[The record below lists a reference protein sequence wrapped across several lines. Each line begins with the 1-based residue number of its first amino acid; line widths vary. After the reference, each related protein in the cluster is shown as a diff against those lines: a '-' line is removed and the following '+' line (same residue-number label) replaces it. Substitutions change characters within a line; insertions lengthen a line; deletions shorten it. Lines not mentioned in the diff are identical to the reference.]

1 MKKAEILP
9 ISICVLFVLTGCDT
23 KQKGSTGNAEVN
35 ACVARGISYFKEVG
49 SYPTLKS
56 APNAGRSA
64 EEVALERCNRTLT
77 AF

>member
-1 MKKAEILP
+1 MKKAEIL
-9 ISICVLFVLTGCDT
+9 IINICTFFVLAGCDT
-23 KQKGSTGNAEVN
+23 KQEGSTGNAKVT

-64 EEVALERCNRTLT
+64 EDVALERCNRTIT

>member
-9 ISICVLFVLTGCDT
+9 ISICALFILAGCDS
-23 KQKGSTGNAEVN
+23 QRESSTGNAEVS
-35 ACVARGISYFKEVG
+35 ACVARGVSYFKEVG

-64 EEVALERCNRTLT
+64 EDVALERCKRTTT